1 MRNLFEQLSKTRE
14 LSTGS
19 LDSPKTS
26 YDYAGTYDVV
36 FPQRKGQPKP
46 IVLRANIAGLYG
58 KVDTYG
64 YSITP
69 RRARISQL
77 SVSTDETHEVLDIVK
92 ESFEE
97 MAEYYSQL
105 GLRGKLNL
113 GSKTLGSIEPSR
125 SWEDSFLSYERYR
138 KKIVEDFISQKNTD
152 LPEIIDYKSFETS
165 FMEHVRSIDKPF
177 TMSGYQ
183 ASRHCDPRETGLVID
198 LAKESF
204 SDDRIKY
211 EEYIK
216 DGNFQV
222 FRKVVNRFGFRID
235 KHIPWRLYFDVS
247 HEYTKRKYAK
257 YGIAT
262 MEDFFERYYHRTVE
276 LETENIGSTLTSA
289 YKEFYT
295 TDPVYFVS
303 KACGSGT
310 NTILER
316 HHREIITI
324 SKQRENYGED
334 YWLRAY
340 VYFRA
345 VETDRSWN
353 QSKFEKVVS
362 EAVNMRRYRSILQM
376 YTYLEP
382 KFLDKTSEL
391 FHKRGLT
398 NRNSFDTMITGFKF

>member
-14 LSTGS
+14 LSATS
-19 LDSPKTS
+19 VKTPKS
-26 YDYAGTYDVV
+26 AYDYAGTYDVV

-46 IVLRANIAGLYG
+46 IVLRANIRGLYG

-77 SVSTDETHEVLDIVK
+77 KVSTDETHEVLDIVK

-113 GSKTLGSIEPSR
+113 DSKTLGSLEPVR
-125 SWEDSFLSYERYR
+125 SWEDSFLSYERYQ
-138 KKIVEDFISQKNTD
+138 KEIVEDFISQKNTD

-183 ASRHCDPRETGLVID
+183 ASKHSDSRETGLVID
-198 LAKESF
+198 LSKEDF
-204 SDDRIKY
+204 SNDTAKY
-211 EEYIK
+211 EEYVK
-216 DGNFQV
+216 DKNFQV

-235 KHIPWRLYFDVS
+235 KHIPWRVYFDVS
-247 HEYTKRKYAK
+247 HEYTKRKFSK
-257 YGIAT
+257 YGISDI
-262 MEDFFERYYHRTVE
+262 ESFFERYYHRTVQ
-276 LETENIGSTLTSA
+276 LETENIASTLTSA
-289 YKEFYT
+289 YKAFYT
-295 TDPVYFVS
+295 ADPVYFVS
-303 KACGSGT
+303 KPCSSGT
-310 NTILER
+310 NTILDR
-316 HHREIITI
+316 RHREIVTI
-324 SKQRENYGED
+324 PKQREKYGED

-340 VYFRA
+340 VYFRSI
-345 VETDRSWN
+345 ETSQSWN
-353 QSKFEKVVS
+353 QSKFDRVVR
-362 EAVNMRRYRSILQM
+362 EAANMRRYRSIKQM

-382 KFLDKTSEL
+382 KFLDKTLEL
-391 FHKRGLT
+391 FHKRDLT
-398 NRNSFDTMITGFKF
+398 DENSFDTMITGFKF